1 MLVIGGVL
9 TWLNGIAPYRKNDN
23 LRYVASPDGQHQA
36 VWFRRT
42 SKGPK
47 SYTTHVAVI
56 RAGEELPDRSG
67 KAFIAEGEPTLLI
80 RWADNRNLVIDEPDG
95 TKVILRASQL
105 GDIRIS
111 ER

>member
-9 TWLNGIAPYRKNDN
+9 TWLNDAVPYRQNDN
-23 LRYVASPDGQHQA
+23 LRYVASPDGKHQA

-42 SKGPK
+42 SKGPQ
-47 SYTTHVAVI
+47 SYTSHVTII
-56 RAGEELPDRSG
+56 RSGEELPDRSG

-105 GDIRIS
+105 DDIRIS